1 MQKCDC
7 GTILKSDVEEINYF
21 VSHFLSFIH
30 SSMKLYASLEGI
42 NDKKLKR
49 EIKARAFIV

>member
-1 MQKCDC
+1 MQRCDY

-30 SSMKLYASLEGI
+30 SSVKLYVSLEDI
-42 NDKKLKR
+42 NDKELKS
-49 EIKARAFIV
+49 EIEARAFIV